1 VVSGHGQVVAGRPL
15 ERLAARQPRVQL
27 TPRDLSILRD
37 VVRFG
42 ALTVDQIG
50 RRHFGS
56 VLTAYG
62 RLKALVD
69 AGYLRGER
77 VFYHRPAA
85 YIATRAGA
93 EAAGTNLPPART
105 AVAQLRHHLLVA
117 DLAEWLLDGHPR
129 ADWVTERELRARAM
143 SGARDT
149 RSGRLV
155 GGVPHVPDGCLVH
168 PDGRHVAIELE
179 CSPKWGNRYGV
190 VLRFYADGEYDA
202 VRWFVEGASLRQRLA
217 DLVGL
222 DLLDDLI
229 SVEALPDALGG
240 STWAATHR

>member
-1 VVSGHGQVVAGRPL
+1 MAKSSQGDPL
-15 ERLAARQPRVQL
+15 SAWRQDNRAFSSPRA
-27 TPRDLSILRD
+27 TS
-37 VVRFG
+37 RFCATSCVG

-93 EAAGTNLPPART
+93 EVAGTHLPPART

-117 DLAEWLLDGHPR
+117 DLADWLLDAHPR

-143 SGARDT
+143 SGARDS

-155 GGVPHVPDGCLVH
+155 GGVPHVPDGCLVL
-168 PDGRHVAIELE
+168 PDGHRVAVELE

-190 VLRFYADGEYDA
+190 VLHFYADGEYDA
-202 VRWFVEGASLRQRLA
+202 VRWFVEAPRCVGA
-217 DLVGL
+217 
-222 DLLDDLI
+222 
-229 SVEALPDALGG
+229 
-240 STWAATHR
+240 